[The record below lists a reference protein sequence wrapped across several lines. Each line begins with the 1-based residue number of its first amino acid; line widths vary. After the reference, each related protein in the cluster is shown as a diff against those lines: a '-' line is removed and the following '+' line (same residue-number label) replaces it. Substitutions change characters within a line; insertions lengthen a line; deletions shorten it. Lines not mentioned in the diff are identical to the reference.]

1 MDIRCPSEYN
11 IIYMRKV
18 PFVTDEIYHLYNRGT
33 DKRSIV
39 LDRKDKER
47 FIESVIKFNTSEPI
61 GSIYENSFQNK
72 SRKKLGHRMSKLKT
86 KPVPLVEFIAFSLNI
101 NHYHFQVRQLV
112 DGGIEKFMQKF
123 GNGYTKYFN
132 NKYKRS
138 GVLFQGK
145 FKSIYVDSDRYLIH
159 LNIYINFNNQFS
171 GEKSSLTVSSL
182 DGYIGGESVIPCEK
196 NLIMDHFKGIKDYKN
211 FAQSAFQV
219 IEKQKCMQKE
229 LENEGRID
237 VEDNPKNLKTWT
249 SDVQEMVK
257 NIKKR

>member
-1 MDIRCPSEYN
+1 
-11 IIYMRKV
+11 MRKV

-47 FIESVIKFNTSEPI
+47 FIESVIKFNTSKPI
-61 GSIYENSFQNK
+61 GSIYESHFDKKN
-72 SRKKLGHRMSKLKT
+72 KLGHPMSKLKT
-86 KPVPLVEFIAFSLNI
+86 KSVPLVEFIAFSLNI

-132 NKYKRS
+132 NKHKRS

-145 FKSIYVDSDRYLIH
+145 FKSTHIDSDLYLMH
-159 LNIYINFNNQFS
+159 LNVYINFNNQFS
-171 GEKSSLTVSSL
+171 GEKSSLTASSL
-182 DGYIGGESVIPCEK
+182 EGYIGGESVIPCEK
-196 NLIMDHFKGIKDYKN
+196 GLILDRFKGIKDYKK
-211 FAQSAFQV
+211 FAQSAIQI
-219 IEKQKCMQKE
+219 IEKQKHIHKE
-229 LENEGRID
+229 LEEEIKIYE
-237 VEDNPKNLKTWT
+237 EDTPKNFKTWT
-249 SDVQEMVK
+249 SDVQEVVK